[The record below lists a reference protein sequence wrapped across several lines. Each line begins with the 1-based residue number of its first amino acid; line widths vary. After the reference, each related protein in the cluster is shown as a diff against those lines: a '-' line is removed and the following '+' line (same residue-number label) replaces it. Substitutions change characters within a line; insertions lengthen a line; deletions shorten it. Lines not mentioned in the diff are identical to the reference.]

1 MTNLISIIEIPTTE
15 FNRAVAFYQKV
26 LDVSIEEFDMD
37 GNQMGLL
44 SGDDKNVH
52 VLLVKGSDYKPTTE
66 GVVLYL
72 NAGNDLQPMLDKVTQ
87 NGGQVIVPKTEIS
100 SEMGFFAMFTDT
112 EGNKLGLHSAQ

>member
-1 MTNLISIIEIPTTE
+1 MNNLISIIEIPTTE

-52 VLLVKGSDYKPTTE
+52 VLLVKGSDYKPTKE

-100 SEMGFFAMFTDT
+100 SEMGVFAMFTDT
-112 EGNKLGLHSAQ
+112 GGNKSGLHSAQ